1 MSLHINEQAPNFIQK
16 STKGE
21 INFHKYIDGK
31 WAILFSHPKDFTP
44 VCTTE
49 LVEVARL
56 NETFESKNV
65 KVIALS
71 VDKLDEHTKW
81 IADIESY
88 GKIKVGYPIIA
99 DEDRSVSLAYDMIHP
114 KADDTFTVRSVYF
127 VDPNK
132 KIRLILTYP
141 AQVGRNFD
149 EILRIVDALQKVDS
163 SSVAT
168 PVNWKPGEDTII
180 PASVKDPEV
189 IKQKYGEAKK
199 VFDYLKFTS
208 I

>member
-56 NETFESKNV
+56 NETFEAKNV

-81 IADIESY
+81 INDIESY
-88 GKIKVGYPIIA
+88 GKIKVDYPIIA

>member
-21 INFHKYIDGK
+21 INFHKYIEGK

-56 NETFESKNV
+56 NKTFEAKNV

-81 IADIESY
+81 INDIESY
-88 GKIKVGYPIIA
+88 GKIKVDYPIIA

-149 EILRIVDALQKVDS
+149 EILRIVDALQKVDI

-180 PASVKDPEV
+180 PASIKDPEV